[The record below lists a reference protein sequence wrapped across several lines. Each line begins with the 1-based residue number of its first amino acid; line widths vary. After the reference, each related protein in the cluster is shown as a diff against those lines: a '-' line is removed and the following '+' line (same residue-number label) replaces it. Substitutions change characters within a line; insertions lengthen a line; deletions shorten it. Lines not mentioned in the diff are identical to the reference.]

1 MRRETRIAFNAYL
14 KQLAQLNNVD
24 LATESFSVAPS
35 VQQTLIALLQQSSSF
50 LSKIAFETVLNQEG
64 DKVGLGVTRPIASRV
79 NTRGGT
85 RRTPTDPTDTSDGGR
100 YRCEQTFYD
109 YAISWERLDA
119 WRHKP
124 EFQTLIRDV
133 IVKRQA
139 LDRILIGFH
148 GTSVAAATDRVAN
161 PRLQDMNKGW
171 LHKIRTYAPA
181 RVLDDG
187 ALTSSGKAIYVAP
200 SSDSSKRDYVNLDA
214 LVSDAATLLDE
225 WHQDA
230 EDLVVMTS
238 RDLVHDKHMPI
249 INTAGNTPSE
259 QLARD
264 TILRSASQ
272 LGSFPAERVP
282 NFPAGSLLIT
292 SYKNLA
298 IYEQEESRRRYV
310 KDEPELTQIANYESV
325 NEAFVVEDYG
335 KCVLVENIV
344 MGEKP
349 PAQST

>member
-1 MRRETRIAFNAYL
+1 MRRETRLAFNAYL
-14 KQLAQLNNVD
+14 GQLARLNGID

-35 VQQTLIALLQQSSSF
+35 VQQKLVELIQKSSSF
-50 LSKIAFETVLNQEG
+50 LTKIAFETVVNQEG
-64 DKVGLGVTRPIASRV
+64 DKVGVGVTRPIAGRV

-100 YRCEQTFYD
+100 YRCEQSFYD
-109 YAISWERLDA
+109 HAISWERLDA

-124 EFQTLIRDV
+124 EFQTLIRDI
-133 IVKRQA
+133 IVKRQG

-148 GTSVAAATDRVAN
+148 GTSVAATTDLVAN
-161 PRLQDMNKGW
+161 PRLQDVNKGW

-187 ALTSSGKAIYVAP
+187 GLTAAGKAIYVAP
-200 SSDSSKRDYVNLDA
+200 SADPSKRDYVNLDA
-214 LVSDAATLLDE
+214 LVKDAATLLDE

-230 EDLVVMTS
+230 DDLVVMIG
-238 RDLVHDKHMPI
+238 RDLVHDKIMPI
-249 INTAGNTPSE
+249 INSAGNTASE
-259 QLARD
+259 MLARD

-272 LGSFPAERVP
+272 VGGFAAERVP
-282 NFPAGSLLIT
+282 DFPTNSILIT

-335 KCVLVENIV
+335 KTVLIENIV

-349 PAQST
+349 A

>member
-1 MRRETRIAFNAYL
+1 MRRETRLAFNAYL
-14 KQLAQLNNVD
+14 AQIARLNGVD

-35 VQQTLIALLQQSSSF
+35 VQQKIVELIQKSSSF
-50 LSKIAFETVLNQEG
+50 LSKIAFETVVNQEG
-64 DKVGLGVTRPIASRV
+64 DKVGLGVTRPIAGRV
-79 NTRGGT
+79 NTRAGT
-85 RRTPTDPTDTSDGGR
+85 KRTPTDPTDTTDGGR
-100 YRCEQTFYD
+100 YRCEQSFYD
-109 YAISWERLDA
+109 SAITWERLDA

-124 EFQTLIRDV
+124 EFQQLIRDL
-133 IVKRQA
+133 IIKRQG
-139 LDRILIGFH
+139 LDRILIGFN
-148 GTSVAAATDRVAN
+148 GTSVAANTDRAAN

-187 ALTSSGKAIYVAP
+187 ALSGAGKAIYVAP
-200 SSDSSKRDYVNLDA
+200 TDVVGKRDYVNLDA

-230 EDLVVMTS
+230 DDLVVMTS
-238 RDLVHDKHMPI
+238 RDLVHDKNMPI
-249 INTAGNTPSE
+249 INTAGNTATE

-272 LGSFPAERVP
+272 LGGFPAERVP
-282 NFPAGSLLIT
+282 DFPASSLLIT

-335 KCVLVENIV
+335 KCVLVENVV

-349 PAQST
+349 A

>member
-1 MRRETRIAFNAYL
+1 MRRETRLAFNAYL
-14 KQLAQLNNVD
+14 NQLARLNGVD

-35 VQQTLIALLQQSSSF
+35 IQQKLVELIQKSSSF
-50 LSKIAFETVLNQEG
+50 LSKIAFETVVNQEG
-64 DKVGLGVTRPIASRV
+64 DKVGVGVTRPIASRV

-100 YRCEQTFYD
+100 YRCEQSFYD
-109 YAISWERLDA
+109 HAISWERLDA
-119 WRHKP
+119 WRRNP

-133 IVKRQA
+133 IVKRQG

-148 GTSVAAATDRVAN
+148 GTSVAANTDLAAN
-161 PRLQDMNKGW
+161 SRLQDMNKGW

-187 ALTSSGKAIYVAP
+187 ALTSTGKAIYVA
-200 SSDSSKRDYVNLDA
+200 DTANTAKRDYINLDA
-214 LVSDAATLLDE
+214 LVKDASTLLDD

-230 EDLVVMTS
+230 DDLVVMVS
-238 RDLVHDKHMPI
+238 RDLVHDKIMPI
-249 INTAGNTPSE
+249 INTAGNTPTE

-264 TILRSASQ
+264 TILRSANQ
-272 LGSFPAERVP
+272 LGGLFAERVP
-282 NFPAGSLLIT
+282 DFPASSLLIT

-298 IYEQEESRRRYV
+298 IYEQEDSRRRYV

-335 KCVLVENIV
+335 KAVLVENIV

-349 PAQST
+349 A

>member
-1 MRRETRIAFNAYL
+1 MRRETRLAFNAYL
-14 KQLAQLNNVD
+14 AQLARLNGID

-35 VQQTLIALLQQSSSF
+35 VQQKLVELIQKSSAFLQ
-50 LSKIAFETVLNQEG
+50 KIAFETVVNQEG
-64 DKVGLGVTRPIASRV
+64 DKVGIGVTRPIAGRV

-100 YRCEQTFYD
+100 YRCEQSFYD
-109 YAISWERLDA
+109 HAISWERLDA

-124 EFQTLIRDV
+124 EFQQLIRDV
-133 IVKRQA
+133 IVKRQG

-148 GTSVAAATDRVAN
+148 GTSVAATTDLVAN
-161 PRLQDMNKGW
+161 PRLQDVNKGW
-171 LHKIRTYAPA
+171 LHKIRTYAPS

-187 ALTSSGKAIYVAP
+187 ALSGAGKAIYVAP
-200 SSDSSKRDYVNLDA
+200 TDVAAKRDYVNLDA
-214 LVSDAATLLDE
+214 LVKDAATLLDE

-230 EDLVVMTS
+230 DDLVVMIG
-238 RDLVHDKHMPI
+238 RDLVHDKIMPI
-249 INTAGNTPSE
+249 INNAGNTPTE
-259 QLARD
+259 MLARD

-272 LGSFPAERVP
+272 VGGFQAERVP
-282 NFPAGSLLIT
+282 DFPSNSILIT

-298 IYEQEESRRRYV
+298 IYEQEESRRRYL

-325 NEAFVVEDYG
+325 NEAYVVEDYG
-335 KCVLVENIV
+335 KAVLIENIV

-349 PAQST
+349 A